1 MGVLGW
7 GEMEGG
13 LLAKKH
19 LISQFSDGAS
29 REASF
34 GEGGGGPQV
43 RPKWGLG
50 GLHGRG
56 KPGAGLWGPHQM
68 VGWPEGGREQGR
80 APGQLPTAD
89 MPTPP
94 TSASP

>member
-1 MGVLGW
+1 
-7 GEMEGG
+7 MEGG
-13 LLAKKH
+13 LLARKH
-19 LISQFSDGAS
+19 LISQFSDGTS
-29 REASF
+29 REASS
-34 GEGGGGPQV
+34 GDRGSPSTAQVGP
-43 RPKWGLG
+43 G
-50 GLHGRG
+50 GLHGGG
-56 KPGAGLWGPHQM
+56 KPGAGLCCPHQM